1 MRNIEKYMNEIIEI
15 ALSREILAIEKE
27 NNKPVKCCEIECDK
41 CLFDTEEGC
50 SADLG
55 FKWADAEYIEPMK
68 ISKKDRSFLDYLK
81 LCKYI
86 ARDDNGNLYAYA
98 SMPIKLSICWGT
110 ATDCKSLAKLDIDF
124 PMVKWSDEEPWLI
137 EDLKELEVVDE
148 YE

>member
-1 MRNIEKYMNEIIEI
+1 MTNRERYTK
-15 ALSREILAIEKE
+15 EILDIVCSGDGFAVRKD
-27 NNKPVKCCEIECDK
+27 DK
-41 CLFDTEEGC
+41 RLIACAKISCNDCYLNSTEGC
-50 SADLG
+50 NEATY
-55 FKWADAEYIEPMK
+55 KWADAEYIEPMK

-110 ATDCKSLAKLDIDF
+110 ATDCKSLVKLDIDF
-124 PMVKWSDEEPWLI
+124 PMVKWSDAEPWKI

-148 YE
+148 Y